1 MELNENA
8 TQART
13 SVYCARVGSLTT
25 YTRHPSR
32 QHTSAV
38 AVQPRPDGTVEVQVP
53 VGSLAAR
60 HLVSRPVA
68 TLLVAP
74 AACQPVLVHG
84 AARRLR
90 PSGSGSVLTFH
101 LDVATVR
108 VGAARLA
115 VDEQAYARAAPDPLR
130 HDAPAVLAH
139 LNTGHAQALAGCL
152 RARGA
157 DVGFVHATGLD
168 AGGLTV
174 LVTNGRGV
182 DIVRLRFPSRVAS
195 LDELPVSLSAVL
207 QPGHICPCVRRGGTG
222 AADNAPAAGQ

>member
-13 SVYCARVGSLTT
+13 SVDCARVGSLTT

-32 QHTSAV
+32 QHTTAV
-38 AVQPRPDGTVEVQVP
+38 AVQARPDGSVEVQVP
-53 VGSLAAR
+53 VRSLAAR
-60 HLVSRPVA
+60 QLVSRPLA

-84 AARRLR
+84 AAQRLR
-90 PSGSGSVLTFH
+90 PTGSGSVLTFH

-108 VGAARLA
+108 VGTARLA
-115 VDEQAYARAAPDPLR
+115 VDEQSYARAAPDPLR

-139 LNTGHAQALAGCL
+139 LNADHAQALAACL
-152 RARGA
+152 RARRT

-174 LVTNGRGV
+174 LVADGDGV
-182 DIVRLRFPSRVAS
+182 DTVRLRFPSRVES
-195 LDELPVSLSAVL
+195 LDELPVSLSTAL
-207 QPGHICPCVRRGGTG
+207 QPGPSCPCTRRARPGTAG
-222 AADNAPAAGQ
+222 SAPSSDQ